1 MIKKAFANSWMTLK
15 EHPKLFVPDFLYRI
29 FVIALS
35 FYFAADFA
43 VLANV
48 ANAETF
54 IIEDFLTENV
64 LNSIYFVGFF
74 VIAQFLIGVAVE
86 AIRYGMIND
95 VIKKKKSLLGMFR
108 TYIKDNY
115 FRILKL
121 KMIVGLIMLIA
132 ACLIFLIVLPLNF
145 TVLKESLTIT
155 FVGLAGLVYVLMSL
169 ALFFRYPI
177 MIMDNKSAWAS
188 IVDSYKFFRK
198 NMQYTLITGVIS
210 SLVAGVSIFGARLA
224 VVSVGI
230 NLLVTV
236 WISLFVFNSYHL
248 KRKS

>member
-108 TYIKDNY
+108 TYIKENY
-115 FRILKL
+115 FRILK
-121 KMIVGLIMLIA
+121 
-132 ACLIFLIVLPLNF
+132 
-145 TVLKESLTIT
+145 
-155 FVGLAGLVYVLMSL
+155 
-169 ALFFRYPI
+169 I

-236 WISLFVFNSYHL
+236 WISLFVFN
-248 KRKS
+248 

>member
-15 EHPKLFVPDFLYRI
+15 EHPKLFVPDFIYRI
-29 FVIALS
+29 VVIALS
-35 FYFAADFA
+35 FYLAADFA

-48 ANAETF
+48 IDAETF
-54 IIEDFLTENV
+54 AVEAFLAENV
-64 LNSIYFVGFF
+64 LNAVYIIGIFA
-74 VIAQFLIGVAVE
+74 ILQFLVGVAVE
-86 AIRYGMIND
+86 SVRYGMIND
-95 VIKKKKSLLGMFR
+95 VIKKKKSLLGLFK

-121 KMIVGLIMLIA
+121 KIIVGLIMLIV
-132 ACLIFLIVLPLNF
+132 ACLVFLIVLPLNF

-177 MIMDNKSAWAS
+177 MIMNNKTAWAS

-198 NMQYTLITGVIS
+198 NMQYTLIAGIIS
-210 SLVAGVSIFGARLA
+210 SLVAGISIFGARLA

-236 WISLFVFNSYHL
+236 WVSLFVFNSYHL